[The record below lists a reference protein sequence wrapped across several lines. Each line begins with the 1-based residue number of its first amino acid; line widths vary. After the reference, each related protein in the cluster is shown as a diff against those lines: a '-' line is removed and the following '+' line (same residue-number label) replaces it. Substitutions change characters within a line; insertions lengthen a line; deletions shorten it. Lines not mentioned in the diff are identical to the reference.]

1 LIDRP
6 FVYDPPMPPRQDHRR
21 RPPSMWRRIGRIFAT
36 GLLTLLPIIATIYFT
51 VWILTVLE
59 RFFGKQVMFLIPDE
73 WYRTGMGL
81 VVAVGV
87 VFLVGLLMHAILFR
101 RLFGWAEKLV
111 LEIPLVRSVYAA
123 MRDLLGLFAENKEP
137 ALQVVS
143 LSLPGNMRVLGFI
156 TRADFSEAPG
166 GVARGDEV
174 AVYLPMSYQVGG
186 YTVLVPRSAC
196 TPIDMSREEAMKFI
210 LTAGLKSA
218 SPAIEPPGK
227 GELKRNPPA
236 R

>member
-1 LIDRP
+1 
-6 FVYDPPMPPRQDHRR
+6 MPPRQAYR
-21 RPPSMWRRIGRIFAT
+21 RPPPSAWRRVGRIFAT
-36 GLLTLLPIIATIYFT
+36 GLLTLLPIIVTIYVA
-51 VWILTVLE
+51 VWLLTVLE

-81 VVAVGV
+81 VMAIVV
-87 VFLVGLLMHAILFR
+87 VFLVGLLMHGILFR
-101 RLFGWAEKLV
+101 RLFGWAENLL

-123 MRDLLGLFAENKEP
+123 LRDLIGLFAENKQP

-143 LSLPGNMRVLGFI
+143 LELPGNMRVLGFI
-156 TRADFSEAPG
+156 TRADFVDAPPG
-166 GVARGDEV
+166 LARADEV

-196 TPIDMSREEAMKFI
+196 TPVDMSREEALKFI

-218 SPAIEPPGK
+218 SPAIEPPG
-227 GELKRNPPA
+227 ERAVRTDPRA